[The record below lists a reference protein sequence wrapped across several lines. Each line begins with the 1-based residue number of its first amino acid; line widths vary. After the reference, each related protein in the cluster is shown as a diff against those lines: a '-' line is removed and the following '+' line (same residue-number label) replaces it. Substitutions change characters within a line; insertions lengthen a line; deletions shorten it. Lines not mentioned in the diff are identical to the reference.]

1 MAGMSIN
8 GLVSGLDTSTLISQ
22 LMQLERQ
29 PQNQLKT
36 KLTDTR
42 ADASAYR
49 TVNSVFTT
57 LQTAAENLTKAAT
70 WAPVKATSSAG
81 TVSVAATSAA
91 TVDSSVSFSV
101 TSLAAT
107 HSMVTKSE
115 WSSRTAVPQH
125 QDPAAPMT
133 FKKTDGTVIGA
144 VGLTA
149 GATLDETVKAVND
162 ANLGIRASVIQVSD
176 GAFRMQL
183 TSTTSGAASE
193 FTVEN
198 GPEADAATP
207 AGQLVLTQAKNATLD
222 LGAGLVA
229 SSTTNT
235 FTDLLPGTTITV
247 SKADP
252 SASVTVGVASDPS
265 TLTTAIQALVT
276 AANNALTNINT
287 YADNSAGSKA
297 VLRGDS
303 SLRALS
309 GQIADAVA
317 FAVGEDGSAA
327 VAGLQLTRD
336 GKLTFDSAAF
346 TAQLKADPVKT
357 QRLLNGSGEGD
368 AAVGGV
374 AQRLLAV
381 AKSATDTT
389 TGSLVSLANGKDSQ
403 ATELQKRID
412 DWDLRLELR
421 QQTLTRQFTAME
433 SALGKLQNQSSW
445 LGSQLGSLPTWSS

>member
-1 MAGMSIN
+1 MSIS
-8 GLVSGLDTSTLISQ
+8 GLVSGLDTTTLISQ
-22 LMQLERQ
+22 LMQLERA

-36 KLTDTR
+36 KLSDTK

-57 LQTAAENLTKAAT
+57 LQTAAEKLTKAAT
-70 WAPVKATSSAG
+70 WSPVKATSSVG
-81 TVSVAATSAA
+81 TVSVAATDAA
-91 TVDSSVSFSV
+91 TIGSSVAFSV
-101 TSLAAT
+101 TSLAST
-107 HSMVTKSE
+107 HALVTESQ
-115 WSSRTAVPQH
+115 WSSRTAVPQYA
-125 QDPAAPMT
+125 DPGAPIT
-133 FKKTDGTVIGA
+133 FTKTDGTVIGT
-144 VGLTA
+144 VPVTA

-162 ANLGIRASVIQVSD
+162 AKLGIQASVIQLAD

-183 TSTTSGAASE
+183 TSASTGAASE
-193 FTVEN
+193 FVVEN
-198 GPEADAATP
+198 GPEVDAATP
-207 AGQLVLTQAKNATLD
+207 AGQLVLAQGTDATLD

-229 SSTTNT
+229 SSSSNT

-252 SASVTVGVASDPS
+252 STSVTVGVASDPS
-265 TLTTAIQALVT
+265 ALTSAIQSLVT
-276 AANNALTNINT
+276 AANSAITNINT
-287 YADNSAGSKA
+287 YSDNSVGSTA

-303 SLRALS
+303 SLRALA

-327 VAGLQLTRD
+327 VAGLQLTKD

-346 TAQLKADPVKT
+346 AAQLKADPEKT
-357 QRLLNGSGEGD
+357 RRLLDGSGTDGT
-368 AAVGGV
+368 AVGGV

-381 AKSATDTT
+381 AKSATDAT

-433 SALGKLQNQSSW
+433 SALGTLQNQSSW
-445 LGSQLGSLPTWSS
+445 LSSQLGSLPTWSS

>member
-1 MAGMSIN
+1 MSMSIG
-8 GLVSGLDTSTLISQ
+8 GLVSGLDTTTLISQ

-36 KLTDTR
+36 TLTDTK

-57 LQTAAENLTKAAT
+57 LQSAAENLTKAAT
-70 WAPVKATSSAG
+70 WSPFKATSSAG
-81 TVSVAATSAA
+81 TVSVAATAAA
-91 TVDSSVSFSV
+91 TINSSVTFSV
-101 TSLAAT
+101 TSMATT
-107 HSMVTKSE
+107 HSLVTQSQ
-115 WSSRTAVPQH
+115 WSSRTAVPQYV
-125 QDPAAPMT
+125 DPAAPMT
-133 FKKTDGTVIGA
+133 FTKADGTLIGT
-144 VGLTA
+144 VPVTA

-162 ANLGIRASVIQVSD
+162 ANLGIQASVIQLSD

-183 TSTTSGAASE
+183 TGTSSGAASE
-193 FTVEN
+193 FVVEN

-207 AGQLVLTQAKNATLD
+207 AGQLVLAQAGDATLD

-229 SSTTNT
+229 SSSTNT

-252 SASVTVGVASDPS
+252 TTSVTVGVASDPS
-265 TLTTAIQALVT
+265 ALTTAIQALVT
-276 AANNALTNINT
+276 AANSALTNINT
-287 YADNSAGSKA
+287 YSDNGPGSKA

-303 SLRALS
+303 SLRALA

-327 VAGLQLTRD
+327 VAGLQLTRE

-346 TAQLKADPVKT
+346 SAQLKADPVKT
-357 QRLLNGSGEGD
+357 RRLLDGSGTGD
-368 AAVGGV
+368 AALGGV

-381 AKSATDTT
+381 ARSATDTT
-389 TGSLVSLANGKDSQ
+389 TGSLVSLANGKDTQ
-403 ATELQKRID
+403 ATDLQKRID

-433 SALGKLQNQSSW
+433 TALGTLQNQSSW
-445 LGSQLGSLPTWSS
+445 LSSQLGSLPTWSS